1 MIADILFQIILDLIP
16 KKIRNMFG
24 IVLIIIGILLS
35 IIAATLWLVA
45 GDTELVLLSLI
56 LAIPIVFCFL
66 SGFVLISSTR
76 TQDNTEMTSPNE

>member
-16 KKIRNMFG
+16 KKIRNIFG

-35 IIAATLWLVA
+35 IIAVTLWLVA

-76 TQDNTEMTSPNE
+76 TQDNTEMTPPK

>member
-35 IIAATLWLVA
+35 IIAVTLWLVA

-56 LAIPIVFCFL
+56 LAIPIVFCF
-66 SGFVLISSTR
+66 
-76 TQDNTEMTSPNE
+76 

>member
-16 KKIRNMFG
+16 KKIRNIFG

-35 IIAATLWLVA
+35 IIAILLWLVA
-45 GDTELVLLSLI
+45 GDTELVLFSVI

-66 SGFVLISSTR
+66 SGFVLISSTEEV
-76 TQDNTEMTSPNE
+76 D